1 MLGKLSLETGKNT
14 TRNIP
19 NGLHKNTLN
28 SIPKMALFCPL
39 YKYLQVYNEN
49 KQELDLVFQ
58 KGSVV
63 EGFCG
68 GNGQMGMQRDFP
80 QDPNFPQFPADSITN
95 GEKTFLGMTA
105 GIFMFVLILNLVIF
119 IAAIVLLVK
128 NWDRLSLV
136 AQIFGIV
143 FIFWMPIITI
153 IIALFLRTKGHAF
166 L

>member
-1 MLGKLSLETGKNT
+1 MFSKLALETGKGV
-14 TRNIP
+14 P
-19 NGLHKNTLN
+19 KN
-28 SIPKMALFCPL
+28 IPKMSLFCPL
-39 YKYLQVYNEN
+39 YKYLQVYNAN

-58 KGSVV
+58 KGSVL

-68 GNGQMGMQRDFP
+68 GNYPVPGQGMQ
-80 QDPNFPQFPADSITN
+80 Q
-95 GEKTFLGMTA
+95 GEMPRAPVINNDEKLFLGMTA
-105 GIFMFVLILNLVIF
+105 GIFMFVLLLQLVIF